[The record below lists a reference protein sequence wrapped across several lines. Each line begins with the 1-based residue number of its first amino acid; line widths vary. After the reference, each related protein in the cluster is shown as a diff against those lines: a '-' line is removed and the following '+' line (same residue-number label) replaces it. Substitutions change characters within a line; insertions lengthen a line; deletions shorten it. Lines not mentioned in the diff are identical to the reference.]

1 MRDMTIKKLFSKST
15 VPVVL
20 ACVILVLMALITS
33 KNTRRLI
40 TRSKDLPPTIEFTWA
55 PAGPVDLREM
65 KGFLTL
71 KDDYAID
78 FTTYRLT
85 IDELH
90 KTIDLP
96 IPGMIGKEYS
106 SPISFSFIAND
117 PRLLGLQHITVMIDI
132 ADDRG
137 QKSSLTRNIDLKQ

>member
-1 MRDMTIKKLFSKST
+1 MIKDMFTKRT
-15 VPVVL
+15 VPTVL
-20 ACVILVLMALITS
+20 GCLILILMVLIINKDTRHLIS
-33 KNTRRLI
+33 RVRDN
-40 TRSKDLPPTIEFTWA
+40 PPTIEFSWS

-65 KGFLTL
+65 RGYLTI

-85 IDELH
+85 LDELH

-106 SPISFSFIAND
+106 SPISFSLLADD
-117 PRLLGLQHITVMIDI
+117 PRLASLNKLTVLIDVS
-132 ADDRG
+132 DDRG
-137 QKSSLTRNIDLKQ
+137 QKSTLTRVIDLKR